1 VAIAGDNVSAEG
13 WLRGLPA
20 RGPASNAL
28 ARWFVLW
35 LLEHGIAL
43 DSGRVP
49 GEENVAADT
58 LSRPTA
64 AWLAA
69 NRGGTLCSRHELGT
83 IEPLVRE
90 RCDARALDSP
100 ARVYQV
106 RAPPRAQARVLDLL
120 LVGQ

>member
-1 VAIAGDNVSAEG
+1 MSAEG

-35 LLEHGIAL
+35 LLEHGITL

-69 NRGGTLCSRHELGT
+69 NRGGTLSPHKLGA
-83 IEPLVRE
+83 IGPLVRE
-90 RCDARALDSP
+90 RCDARGLDSP